1 MKTVVWIV
9 VGLVIAALAW
19 VPLNLTDPRDIPFIP
34 AILAI
39 VGSFVGG
46 VIVLVAVV
54 QWVRH
59 GSARS

>member
-1 MKTVVWIV
+1 MKTVLWIA
-9 VGLVIAALAW
+9 VGLVIAGVAW
-19 VPLNLTDPRDIPFIP
+19 VPLNMTDPRDIPFIP

-46 VIVLVAVV
+46 LIVLVAVV

>member
-9 VGLVIAALAW
+9 VGVVIAGLAW
-19 VPLNLTDPRDIPFIP
+19 VPLNLTDPGDIPFIP

-39 VGSFVGG
+39 LGSIGGG
-46 VIVLVAVV
+46 VIVLVAIV

-59 GSARS
+59 GSAPT

>member
-1 MKTVVWIV
+1 MKTGLWIV
-9 VGLVIAALAW
+9 VGLVIAAVAW
-19 VPLNLTDPRDIPFIP
+19 VPLNLADPRDIPFIP

-46 VIVLVAVV
+46 LIVLVAVV

>member
-9 VGLVIAALAW
+9 VGLVIAGLTW
-19 VPLNLTDPRDIPFIP
+19 VPINLADPRDIPFIP

-39 VGSFVGG
+39 LGSIVGG
-46 VIVLVAVV
+46 IIVLVAIV

-59 GSARS
+59 ASVRM